1 MKTLITGAS
10 GFIGRA
16 LLRQN
21 LIGELHV
28 TSRVYT
34 SFPAGITGHFGD
46 LGDKEFVK
54 YLAEQQFERVIHL
67 AWQGLPNLSEGNNLR
82 NLKTSKQFLEIL
94 ASSGVEDF
102 HIAGSCLEY
111 GDKSGQ
117 LDEGVIGENISDFA
131 SAKIELLEFVAGLG
145 VAYKWYRI
153 FYAYGPFQHD
163 NSLLSSAFLSV
174 KNGVALKLSNPNISR
189 DFVYV
194 DDVARYLA
202 LLCSKFRT
210 KNIVRYHNLGN
221 ESVFQIGDFVKMTLS
236 VARSLNW
243 FQGAYPSKLVLS
255 STSSTDFTLQHHYDL
270 EQDFQQEPLLTTIEK
285 YLLWAQANENTL

>member
-34 SFPAGITGHFGD
+34 SLPAGITGHFGD

-54 YLAEQQFERVIHL
+54 HLAEQKFERVIHL
-67 AWQGLPNLSEGNNLR
+67 AWEGLPNLSEGNNLR

-94 ASSGVEDF
+94 ASSGVKDF
-102 HIAGSCLEY
+102 QIAGSCLEY
-111 GDKSGQ
+111 GDKTGQ
-117 LDEGVIGENISDFA
+117 VDEGVIGENLTDFA
-131 SAKIELLEFVAGLG
+131 AAKVELLEFVAGLG

-163 NSLLSSAFLSV
+163 NSLLSSAYLSV

-189 DFVYV
+189 DFIYV
-194 DDVARYLA
+194 DDVAKAISRLIETTGVSGIFNIGSGKGTLVKDLVGA
-202 LLCSKFRT
+202 LNSIVGLEVQDLVTEESPALIANINKITKTCGWTPEVSIEQGVKKFVDW
-210 KNIVRYHNLGN
+210 KDLGTR
-221 ESVFQIGDFVKMTLS
+221 Q
-236 VARSLNW
+236 
-243 FQGAYPSKLVLS
+243 
-255 STSSTDFTLQHHYDL
+255 
-270 EQDFQQEPLLTTIEK
+270 
-285 YLLWAQANENTL
+285 

>member
-34 SFPAGITGHFGD
+34 SLPAGITGHFGD

-117 LDEGVIGENISDFA
+117 LNEGVIGENISDFA

-145 VAYKWYRI
+145 VAYKWHRI

-163 NSLLSSAFLSV
+163 NSVLSSAFLSA
-174 KNGVALKLSNPNISR
+174 KNGVSLKLSNPNISR
-189 DFVYV
+189 DFIYV
-194 DDVARYLA
+194 DDVAKAISRLIETTGV
-202 LLCSKFRT
+202 SGIF
-210 KNIVRYHNLGN
+210 NIG
-221 ESVFQIGDFVKMTLS
+221 SGK
-236 VARSLNW
+236 
-243 FQGAYPSKLVLS
+243 
-255 STSSTDFTLQHHYDL
+255 STTV
-270 EQDFQQEPLLTTIEK
+270 K
-285 YLLWAQANENTL
+285 YLVDTLKSKMGFEVQNQAFEESPALTADINKITKTCGWTPEVSIEQGVKKFVDWKDLGTRE

>member
-34 SFPAGITGHFGD
+34 SLPAGITGHFGD

-117 LDEGVIGENISDFA
+117 LNEGVIGENISDFA

-145 VAYKWYRI
+145 VAYKWHRI

-163 NSLLSSAFLSV
+163 NSVLSSAFLSA
-174 KNGVALKLSNPNISR
+174 KNGVSLKLSNPNISR

-194 DDVARYLA
+194 DDVAKAISRLIETTGV
-202 LLCSKFRT
+202 SGIF
-210 KNIVRYHNLGN
+210 NIG
-221 ESVFQIGDFVKMTLS
+221 SGK
-236 VARSLNW
+236 
-243 FQGAYPSKLVLS
+243 
-255 STSSTDFTLQHHYDL
+255 STTV
-270 EQDFQQEPLLTTIEK
+270 K
-285 YLLWAQANENTL
+285 YLVDTLKSKMGFEVQNQAFEESPALTADINKITKTCGWTPEVSIEQGVKKFVDWKDLGTRE

>member
-21 LIGELHV
+21 LKGELHV

-34 SFPAGITGHFGD
+34 SLPAGITGHFGD

-54 YLAEQQFERVIHL
+54 HLAEQKFERVIHL
-67 AWQGLPNLSEGNNLR
+67 AWEGLPNLSEGNNLR

-94 ASSGVEDF
+94 ASSGVKDF
-102 HIAGSCLEY
+102 QIAGSCLEY
-111 GDKSGQ
+111 GDKTGQ
-117 LDEGVIGENISDFA
+117 VDEGVIGENLTDFA
-131 SAKIELLEFVAGLG
+131 AAKRELHEFVAGLG

-174 KNGVALKLSNPNISR
+174 KNGVSLKLSNPNISR
-189 DFVYV
+189 DFIYV
-194 DDVARYLA
+194 DDVAKAISRLIDTTGVSGIFNIGSGKGTLVKDLVGALNSIMGLEVQKLLA
-202 LLCSKFRT
+202 EESPALTADIRKITKTCGWTPEVSIEQGVKKFVDW
-210 KNIVRYHNLGN
+210 KDLGTR
-221 ESVFQIGDFVKMTLS
+221 E
-236 VARSLNW
+236 
-243 FQGAYPSKLVLS
+243 
-255 STSSTDFTLQHHYDL
+255 
-270 EQDFQQEPLLTTIEK
+270 
-285 YLLWAQANENTL
+285 